1 VTDKLRDTL
10 YTVVGF
16 GVLGVQQ
23 AQVRR
28 RDLQKNLA
36 RLAAEVD
43 ERVDPVL
50 DDLQTRLPEDARTLV
65 VGARSAAR
73 TLERA
78 ILGPRPGGA

>member
-28 RDLQKNLA
+28 RDLQKSLA
-36 RLAAEVD
+36 RLVAEVD

-50 DDLQTRLPEDARTLV
+50 EDLQTRLPEEARPLV
-65 VGARSAAR
+65 DGARSAAR
-73 TLERA
+73 SFERVL
-78 ILGPRPGGA
+78 LGRRPAG

>member
-1 VTDKLRDTL
+1 VTDKLRETL

-28 RDLQKNLA
+28 RDLQKSLA

-50 DDLQTRLPEDARTLV
+50 DELETRVPDEARPLV

-73 TLERA
+73 GLERA
-78 ILGPRPGGA
+78 LFGPRPPLT